1 MIFLYYALSFAI
13 WLIAL
18 PYLFYL
24 SLKSKYKSSIP
35 ARFWLS
41 QNGKLST
48 DGVWIH
54 ACSYGENVLANSFL
68 PYFDNV
74 KKTVITN
81 TGFDLSNSVCE
92 TRYLPFEFF
101 LPFWVTKQKLLVV
114 LEAELWLALFA
125 CAKAK
130 GAKTALINARISE
143 KSYPKYKRFAF
154 YYRYLFSHIDLVVA
168 QSDSDKKRLE
178 SLGAKNVV
186 AIGNLKNS
194 IAPLPT
200 KFYNKPQDRFVIVA
214 ASTHVGEEK
223 LILDAFLKAKNS
235 LGKCSLVIVPRH
247 PERFGEIGQFVSDF
261 AKEQQ
266 FSFVNF
272 EDNIDYDVVFVGK
285 MGELINL
292 YAIADCVL
300 LGGGW
305 ADVGGHNPI
314 EPASMNTRIIS
325 GSKIY
330 NQHETFSNVENVVIC
345 EPEALATVLENAKK
359 LDTCKIKKHND
370 LVKICSELLNE
381 LIRKK

>member
-1 MIFLYYALSFAI
+1 MKFLYYTLSFAI

-35 ARFWLS
+35 ARFWLK
-41 QNGKLST
+41 QNSKLSKN
-48 DGVWIH
+48 GVWIH
-54 ACSYGENVLANSFL
+54 ACSYGENVLANAFL
-68 PYFDNV
+68 PYFENV

-81 TGFDLSNSVCE
+81 TGFDLSKNICE

-101 LPFWVTKQKLLVV
+101 LPFWSVEQKLLVV
-114 LEAELWLALFA
+114 LEAELWLALFM

-130 GAKTALINARISE
+130 GAKTALVNARISE
-143 KSYPKYKRFAF
+143 KSYPKYKRFTF
-154 YYRYLFSHIDLVVA
+154 YYKYLFSHIDLVVA

-200 KFYNKPQDRFVIVA
+200 KFYTKPQDRFVIIA
-214 ASTHVGEEK
+214 ASTHSGEEK
-223 LILDAFLKAKNS
+223 LILDAFLKAKSS

-247 PERFGEIGQFVSDF
+247 PERFAEVGAMAQNY
-261 AKEQQ
+261 ANEQG
-266 FSFVNF
+266 FSFANF
-272 EDNIDYDVVFVGK
+272 EDSIDYDIVFVPK

-292 YAIADCVL
+292 YSIADCVL

-305 ADVGGHNPI
+305 ADIGGHNPI
-314 EPASMNTRIIS
+314 EPASMNARIIS

-330 NQHETFSNVENVVIC
+330 NQHETFANVENVVIC
-345 EPEALATVLENAKK
+345 EPEALRTVLENAKK
-359 LDTCKIKKHND
+359 LDVCKIKKHND

-381 LIRKK
+381 LIREK